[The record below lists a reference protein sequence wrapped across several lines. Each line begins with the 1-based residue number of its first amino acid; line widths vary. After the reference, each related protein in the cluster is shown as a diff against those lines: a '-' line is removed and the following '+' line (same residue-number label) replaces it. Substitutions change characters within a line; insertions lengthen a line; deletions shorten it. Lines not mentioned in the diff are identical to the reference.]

1 MLRKMLP
8 AILSNTWV
16 GGLLR
21 SALALLIATTVDAHA
36 DSSQTYRLTNNTTA
50 HTVTVAG
57 ASATFKTY
65 QPHEY
70 VESCEALAATPTL
83 KRNVDLGIK
92 LDILNLAYPAQS
104 DVVTVTF
111 AQTTLIEIRSVQ
123 IFDCRIDLPQIET
136 TLAMATFSMQPGA
149 KHKLI
154 ERGNDVWYL
163 ERLN

>member
-1 MLRKMLP
+1 MRLFAHCPLDVYRNAQKNASCYFVEYLGRWP
-8 AILSNTWV
+8 VALSACSTD
-16 GGLLR
+16 R
-21 SALALLIATTVDAHA
+21 D
-36 DSSQTYRLTNNTTA
+36 
-50 HTVTVAG
+50 VAG

-70 VESCEALAATPTL
+70 VESCEALAATPSL

>member
-1 MLRKMLP
+1 M
-8 AILSNTWV
+8 
-16 GGLLR
+16 
-21 SALALLIATTVDAHA
+21 
-36 DSSQTYRLTNNTTA
+36 
-50 HTVTVAG
+50 
-57 ASATFKTY
+57 
-65 QPHEY
+65 
-70 VESCEALAATPTL
+70 ESCEALAATPSL